1 MWNQIWDKT
10 TLIRKAGAIDVTD
23 EEIRS
28 HLNSD
33 AVKQQLKAMN
43 FSVFESMMYRAI
55 AYRGEVGI
63 FIDESGDVKPW
74 ISTLNLPFDP
84 FTKSHVY
91 ISISDV
97 LNRFISNPLN
107 LLHLETYPIVTGKEL
122 EIIRLLRSKDVLSV
136 EVTPLKGDVFKL
148 QIKTGKTVSV
158 DYANAIL
165 ERLVKKNFKQIIVEN
180 RGNDRFIIN
189 EQRKKYKSEGLN
201 F

>member
-1 MWNQIWDKT
+1 M
-10 TLIRKAGAIDVTD
+10 V
-23 EEIRS
+23 
-28 HLNSD
+28 
-33 AVKQQLKAMN
+33 
-43 FSVFESMMYRAI
+43 
-55 AYRGEVGI
+55 
-63 FIDESGDVKPW
+63 
-74 ISTLNLPFDP
+74 STLNLPFDP

-180 RGNDRFIIN
+180 RGMIDFTNKSKIK
-189 EQRKKYKSEGLN
+189 RKAH